1 MNGAKYLVNCLS
13 REKVDVVFGYPGGAV
28 IPLFDAL
35 YESEDFIQ
43 IRTCHEQGA
52 SHAADGYAR
61 TTGKVGVCIATS
73 GPGAT
78 NIVTG
83 LATAFMDSVPM
94 VAITGQVG
102 KSLLGKDSFQ
112 EIDITGLTMGITKH
126 NFLVTNANQLK
137 DVISKA
143 FFISQNGRP
152 GPVLIDI
159 SKDAFNQEMDETEYY
174 PTSKS
179 ADLRH
184 LKYDDEIKK
193 TAELIKNAKKT
204 IIYAGG
210 GVIKSKSWESLNTLA
225 TKHNIPV
232 VNSIMGLGSFDTTN
246 ELSYGIVGMHGD
258 EDANIL
264 CYESDI
270 ILGIGVRF
278 SDRAI
283 GNRNGFSKNAKIIH
297 IDVDETEIG
306 KNIDVE
312 YEILGDLNKI
322 LEKLMTE
329 LDSFKSPHKR
339 ILNNSKKEYHGFH
352 PKNILNLA
360 QKYLPDDTV
369 VVTDVGQHQIWTA
382 KFWKFKYP
390 LKFAT
395 SGGLGTMGFGMG
407 ASLGA
412 KIGNPESRV
421 LLITGD
427 GSFRMNHNELLT
439 LSRYKIPVTILLFNN
454 SSLGMVRQWQ
464 NLFCNSRYAQTDI
477 NDCLNLEFL
486 SKAYDINYYKARNL
500 NELDIVFNK
509 TDSISSINLI
519 ECVLDNNIGAYPI
532 VPPGKSIDNLLLDY

>member
-1 MNGAKYLVNCLS
+1 MNGAKYLVSCLGK
-13 REKVDVVFGYPGGAV
+13 EGVNVIFGYPGGSV

-35 YESEDFIQ
+35 YDTDSFIQ

-83 LATAFMDSVPM
+83 LATAFMDSVPI

-126 NFLVTNANQLK
+126 NFLVTDANELK
-137 DVISKA
+137 EVISKA
-143 FFISQNGRP
+143 FFIAKSGRP

-159 SKDAFNQEMDETEYY
+159 SKDAFNQEIEDFEY
-174 PTSKS
+174 TSIKEIS
-179 ADLRH
+179 DLRH
-184 LKYDDEIKK
+184 IEYLNEIKI
-193 TAELIKNAKKT
+193 TANLIKNAKQP

-210 GVIKSKSWESLNTLA
+210 GVIKSKSWKSLDSLA
-225 TKHNIPV
+225 KKHNIPL
-232 VNSIMGLGSFDTTN
+232 VNSIMGLGSFDTTS

-258 EDANIL
+258 EEANIL
-264 CYESDI
+264 CYESDL

-283 GNRNGFSKNAKIIH
+283 GNRKGFSKNAKIIH
-297 IDVDETEIG
+297 IDVDKTEIG

-312 YEILGDLNKI
+312 HEILGDLNKI
-322 LEKLMTE
+322 METLMQE
-329 LDSFKSPHKR
+329 LGSFKSPHKR
-339 ILNNSKKEYHGFH
+339 NTSNHKKQYKDFH
-352 PKNILNLA
+352 PKNILNLT
-360 QKYLPDDTV
+360 QKHLNEDTV

-382 KFWKFKYP
+382 KYWHFRHP

-407 ASLGA
+407 AALGA
-412 KIGNPESRV
+412 KLGNPESMV
-421 LLITGD
+421 LLVTGD
-427 GSFRMNHNELLT
+427 GSFRMNHIELLT
-439 LSRYKIPVTILLFNN
+439 LSRYNIPITILLFNN

-464 NLFCNSRYAQTDI
+464 NLFFDSRYAQTDI

-486 SKAYDINYYKARNL
+486 SKAYGVNYYKASSL
-500 NELDIVFNK
+500 NELDDIFNEA
-509 TDSISSINLI
+509 DNINSINLI
-519 ECVLDNNIGAYPI
+519 ECVISSDIGAYPI
-532 VPPGKSIDNLLLDY
+532 VPPGRSIDTLLVDN